1 VASVLEG
8 RPHVRHLWRDQRK
21 PEHVRAFTEATVRA
35 ARGTISVT
43 VGELELLLPATG
55 GSTPAFVEFPQAAVA
70 EFMPD
75 FDHQITALVDPDD
88 VLADQNEGNNSLTV
102 VGTCGG

>member
-1 VASVLEG
+1 MYAIFGVVNATLSTSARSR
-8 RPHVRHLWRDQRK
+8 RP
-21 PEHVRAFTEATVRA
+21 PVRA
-35 ARGTISVT
+35 ARGTISLMVS
-43 VGELELLLPATG
+43 ELELLLPATG

-75 FDHQITALVDPDD
+75 FDHQMTALVDPDD